1 MANGKDGGK
10 TYWLERPG
18 SANKIWWVL
27 IILCVLL
34 TLADFVYEKH
44 PHYAVEKLV
53 GFYSVAGTVFSIVA
67 VLVAL
72 GLRRFLMR
80 KEDYYD
86 DD

>member
-10 TYWLERPG
+10 TYWLEKPG
-18 SANKIWWVL
+18 SLNKIWWGL

-34 TLADFVYEKH
+34 TLADLVYEKH
-44 PHYAVEKLV
+44 PHYAIEKLF
-53 GFYSVAGTVFSIVA
+53 GFYSAAGIVFSVGA
-67 VLVAL
+67 VLVAM